1 MGHESYERPD
11 ITEGSSNRSFGIIFA
26 ILFAVVGLL
35 PLYSGSSVR
44 SWSLVTCTVFLL
56 CALFLPS
63 VLAPLNRA
71 WSWFGL
77 QLHKI
82 VSPIVLGIMFFLVIT
97 PIGLAMRAFGKD
109 PLRLK
114 FDKVSNSYW
123 IERMP
128 PGPLPESFKD
138 QF

>member
-1 MGHESYERPD
+1 MGHESYDRVEVN
-11 ITEGSSNRSFGIIFA
+11 EGGSNRSFGITFA
-26 ILFAVVGLL
+26 IVFAVIGLL
-35 PLYSGSSVR
+35 PLLSGSSVR
-44 SWSLVTCTVFLL
+44 LWSLVASTLFLL
-56 CALFLPS
+56 CALLLPS

-77 QLHKI
+77 RLHRI
-82 VSPIVLGIMFFLVIT
+82 VSPVVLGIMFFLVIT

-114 FDKVSNSYW
+114 FDKVSSSYW
-123 IERMP
+123 IERTP
-128 PGPLPESFKD
+128 PGPPPESFKD